1 MTRIRVTQ
9 HVGLRVGP
17 FSCSPPCYL
26 SASKALNFNCRH
38 TIPTPS
44 SHARPPRSPSN
55 SVGILGSGS
64 TPPTAISNFTYA
76 SDFSSGGPVL
86 LTSDQLS
93 QQTVTSYFVA
103 AANSQQ
109 VTFTLNYV
117 DNQSHN
123 QTASATATFNIAGP
137 TSVTVSTTRGQWEID
152 TPTSGP
158 ILSFGFPIGTP
169 GITFN
174 GKATSP
180 SGDTGTYEW
189 AQLVTTN
196 TKTKI
201 SGSTTTTCSTGTGLD
216 NQFPTFT
223 TLSFSDSPSTSLS
236 STYNQITWSLGFTT
250 YFLWRPGLAN
260 DIPIPLGY
268 VTWTAY
274 GDAALSGST
283 WSAQSDSTSSANAFQ
298 ASASY
303 LSWTSKVT
311 NGPNTC
317 Q

>member
-26 SASKALNFNCRH
+26 SASKALNFNSRH
-38 TIPTPS
+38 TIPTCYNCFVKFGTIHRCPS

-196 TKTKI
+196 
-201 SGSTTTTCSTGTGLD
+201 
-216 NQFPTFT
+216 
-223 TLSFSDSPSTSLS
+223 
-236 STYNQITWSLGFTT
+236 
-250 YFLWRPGLAN
+250 
-260 DIPIPLGY
+260 
-268 VTWTAY
+268 
-274 GDAALSGST
+274 
-283 WSAQSDSTSSANAFQ
+283 
-298 ASASY
+298 
-303 LSWTSKVT
+303 
-311 NGPNTC
+311 
-317 Q
+317 